1 LSATIDQLIADA
13 KKTIPDLNVD
23 RLRKAYAFAAA
34 AHDGQMRNSGEP
46 YITHPLAAATIL
58 TTLKVDEDTLVA
70 CLLHDVPEDTSRTL
84 DDIQT
89 AFGEQVAKL
98 VDGMT
103 KISKVQYKNN
113 MEQHQVENLRK
124 MALVMAKDLR
134 VVLIRLADRM
144 HNMMTLS
151 AIRPEKRVR
160 IAKETLEIY
169 APLADRLGIWQFKWQ
184 LEDLCFRHLNPIEES
199 MLRKQ
204 LSEGL
209 GERKEYI
216 ERVRKALTKEL
227 KEVGINEVE
236 IFGRTKHMYS
246 IYQKMKRKYKTLDEI
261 HDIFALRVIVD
272 KVPDCYAVLG
282 VIHDLWKPK
291 PGRFKDY
298 IAVPKANGYQ
308 SLHTTVFCIGG
319 RLTEFQIR
327 TQDQHREAEYGIAAH
342 WVYNATK
349 KGDNAKKFF
358 SRDSWLKSIIELQE
372 TADSSQEFV
381 EGLKIDVFQDR
392 IFVFTPEGDVK
403 DLPSGATALDFAYSV
418 HTAIG
423 HRTIGVKINS
433 SIAPLATRL
442 ETGDVVEVLTSRI
455 PAGPK
460 RGWLSI
466 VKTSQARTKIKSWFK
481 TQDKEKNVEV
491 GKALMERTLKQAGKN
506 KIDQIAKD
514 RIDPALKD
522 LGFKNLDELLAGIG
536 EGMVTPFNVLKKLF
550 KPYEL
555 LQEVSQAKKKISD
568 KSRIFIQGADDFE
581 VHKAKC
587 CNPVVGEKIVGFVT
601 LSKSISVHRVNCSSL
616 RKLDP
621 ERLIHASWEAPEDDK
636 KYIAKIKILAEDRK
650 DLTRDIMLSVSKV
663 DVIVLRL
670 EILKRARGEI
680 SLLLVC
686 EMSKLDV
693 VAHLFSEL
701 ESIKGIHSAV
711 HQR

>member
-1 LSATIDQLIADA
+1 MSATIDQLIADA

-23 RLRKAYAFAAA
+23 RLRKAYAFATA
-34 AHDGQMRNSGEP
+34 AHDGQVRNSGEP

-70 CLLHDVPEDTSRTL
+70 CLLHDVPEDTTRTL
-84 DDIQT
+84 EDIQT

-113 MEQHQVENLRK
+113 MEQHQIENLRK

-151 AIRPEKRVR
+151 SIRPEKRVR

-216 ERVRKALTKEL
+216 ERVRKMLTKEL
-227 KEVGINEVE
+227 KSVGLKEVE

-246 IYQKMKRKYKTLDEI
+246 IYQKMKRKYKTLDEV

-327 TQDQHREAEYGIAAH
+327 TQEQHREAEYGIAAH
-342 WVYNATK
+342 WIYNATK
-349 KGDNAKKFF
+349 KDGDSKAVI
-358 SRDSWLKSIIELQE
+358 RDSWLKSIIELQE
-372 TADSSQEFV
+372 TSDSSQEFV
-381 EGLKIDVFQDR
+381 EGLKIDVFKDR
-392 IFVFTPEGDVK
+392 IFVFTPQGDVK
-403 DLPSGATALDFAYSV
+403 DLPYGATALDFAYSV

-433 SIAPLATRL
+433 SIAPLATKL

-466 VKTSQARTKIKSWFK
+466 VKTSQARTKIRSWFK
-481 TQDKEKNVEV
+481 TQDIEKNVEV
-491 GKALMERTLKQAGKN
+491 GRALLERTLKQSGKN
-506 KIDQIAKD
+506 KIDQVAKD
-514 RIDPALKD
+514 RMQPALKE
-522 LGFKNLDELLAGIG
+522 LGYKNLDEMLAGIG
-536 EGMVTPFNVLKKLF
+536 EGMITPFGVLKKLF

-555 LQEVSQAKKKISD
+555 LQEVSQAKKKIAD
-568 KSRIFIQGADDFE
+568 RPRIFIQGAGDLE

-587 CNPVVGEKIVGFVT
+587 CNPAVGEKILGFVT
-601 LSKSISVHRVNCSSL
+601 LSQSISVHRVSCSSL
-616 RKLDP
+616 KKLDP
-621 ERLIHASWEAPEDDK
+621 DRLIHASWEAPEDDK
-636 KYIAKIKILAEDRK
+636 RYVAKIKIRAEDRK
-650 DLTRDIMLSVSKV
+650 DLTRDIMISVSRV

-670 EILKRARGEI
+670 EILKRIKGEI

-693 VAHLFSEL
+693 VAHLFSEIEGL
-701 ESIKGIHSAV
+701 KGIQSVA